1 MNVLHTGHPGSGDV
15 ESAVILVVLV
25 LAGGYLALA
34 IRRAGQ
40 PRGWSRWRSA
50 SFLTG
55 CALVLLGL
63 LPALSP
69 FPAGDLRGHMHQHL
83 LTGMYAPL
91 GLVLGA
97 PVTLLL
103 GSLQPG
109 SAQRLGRLLR
119 SRPAH
124 LVANPVVALALN
136 LGGLAALYF
145 TPLYLATTGSPA
157 LHAVVSVHFLLAGCL
172 FAWVIAGPDPAPRR
186 PGVPTRLVVLGV
198 AVLGHATL
206 AQLLYAGV
214 FVELGGVAADERRGA
229 GDLMYYG
236 GDIAELLLA
245 LALVTTWRPVRPH
258 TRRRA
263 SVAPVH
269 DAPLGLVGPSG
280 TDPREDAGH
289 AQLAS

>member
-1 MNVLHTGHPGSGDV
+1 VNALHTGHSGSGIF
-15 ESAVILVVLV
+15 ESAVLLVVLV

-34 IRRAGQ
+34 IRRASE

-55 CALVLLGL
+55 CALLLLGL

-69 FPAGDLRGHMHQHL
+69 FPTGDLRGHMHQHL
-83 LTGMYAPL
+83 LTSMYAPL

-97 PVTLLL
+97 PVTVVL
-103 GSLQPG
+103 GALKPS

-124 LVANPVVALALN
+124 LVANPVVALCLN
-136 LGGLAALYF
+136 LGALGALYF
-145 TPLYLATTGSPA
+145 TPLYHAMTRSPA
-157 LHAVVSVHFLLAGCL
+157 LHAVLLVHFLLAGCL

-186 PGVPTRLVVLGV
+186 PSVPARLVVLGV
-198 AVLGHATL
+198 AILGHAVL
-206 AQLLYAGV
+206 AQLIYAGA

-245 LALVTTWRPVRPH
+245 LALVSTWRPVRPRAK
-258 TRRRA
+258 TRPLAVLRRQ
-263 SVAPVH
+263 PT
-269 DAPLGLVGPSG
+269 PN
-280 TDPREDAGH
+280 
-289 AQLAS
+289 